1 MRQLHIRD
9 GWADLAYNSGNQL
22 LADLASRVQ
31 MLEKRVRDLEIKLAE
46 QQGDLEFDLADPHQD
61 REPVAAGV

>member
-9 GWADLAYNSGNQL
+9 AWGDLAYNSGNQL
-22 LADLASRVQ
+22 LEDLASRLQ
-31 MLEKRVRDLEIKLAE
+31 MLESRVRELEIKLAE
-46 QQGDLEFDLADPHQD
+46 SEED